1 MTTRSFAILLLAT
14 AAATAAR
21 PEVPPLTSGA
31 TWTVNQITTVKGLTI
46 PKGAHIVPAAGQSLT
61 MTVDGV
67 ETPMAPGTY
76 AGTVVLTP
84 TVEVLV
90 KSASVAPHPFRA
102 ALYIEDGKIVAG
114 KSVRAALVGG
124 TASDA
129 SADRVSITSLGE
141 DFNGIIVTG
150 NSHYEINNAQISLTG
165 NGGDDTDGFGD
176 GILSSGHADVTVND
190 ARIFTKGAIRAALF
204 IAGDSTMHVNR
215 AHIEVFPGTLP
226 PDYQFNIGDGRV
238 MMEVPWMLGLSGNV
252 RATNVTEHG
261 TVYYSHSHIK
271 AHGWGA
277 LSTDG
282 VQKVRMYVDNS
293 LIETEGAGYG
303 AYALGDAIDTFSKTT
318 FNVDDYGLIVGGS
331 GSGVFTDGT
340 KVNSRRFGIMLHQGG
355 GGSITINKGSR
366 FHTGSTLIEVKGRG
380 TSINVD
386 HAKLRA
392 DNGILLQTMD
402 NDDPFMKAMM
412 AKGSVAPGASLDSG
426 SAAPKP
432 KSDVTATF
440 SNVRLDGD
448 LVHAMTD
455 LGELTVTL
463 GSHAVLEGA
472 ITTAVTAPFGG
483 QDPTRETYLQIGQVL
498 NTFGPASG
506 PHGLTVVL
514 RSGSEW
520 AVRSTS
526 YLSTLRLAAGA
537 ALRATRGNGI
547 ALIVDG
553 VQMPIKP
560 GTYRGQIVLK
570 VLPAAPPAT

>member
-1 MTTRSFAILLLAT
+1 MTTRSALILLLA
-14 AAATAAR
+14 ATATASALAD
-21 PEVPPLTSGA
+21 PPALVSGSS
-31 TWTVNQITTVKGLTI
+31 WSIDQTTTLKGLTI
-46 PKGAHIVPAAGQSLT
+46 PDGARIVAASGHSLT

-67 ETPMAPGTY
+67 ETPIAPGDY
-76 AGTVVLTP
+76 PGTVVLTP
-84 TVEVLV
+84 TEEVLV

-102 ALYIEDGKIVAG
+102 ALYVDDGSVVAE
-114 KSVRAALVGG
+114 KSVRAALIGG
-124 TASDA
+124 TVSDT
-129 SADRVSITSLGE
+129 SADHVSITSQGE

-150 NSHYEINNAQISLTG
+150 NSHYLINAPQISLTG

-226 PDYQFNIGDGRV
+226 ADYQFNIGDGRV

-282 VQKVRMYVDNS
+282 VQRVRMYVDNS

-303 AYALGDAIDTFSKTT
+303 AYALGDAIDSFRHST
-318 FNVDDYGLIVGGS
+318 FNVDDYGLIIGGN
-331 GSGVFTDGT
+331 GTGIFTDDT
-340 KVNSRRFGIMLHQGG
+340 RVNSHRFGIMLHQGG
-355 GGSITINKGSR
+355 GGGVTINKGSR

-380 TSINVD
+380 TSIVVD

-412 AKGSVAPGASLDSG
+412 ARGGMAPGAGLDPG
-426 SAAPKP
+426 SAPAKP
-432 KSDVTATF
+432 KNDVTAVFT
-440 SNVRLDGD
+440 NVRLDGD
-448 LVHAMTD
+448 LIHAMTD
-455 LGELTVTL
+455 LGALTVTL
-463 GSHAVLEGA
+463 GAHAVLEGA
-472 ITTAVTAPFGG
+472 ITTATAAPLSG
-483 QDPTRETYLQIGQVL
+483 QDPTRETYLQIGQVR
-498 NTFGPASG
+498 NTFGPAAG

-520 AVRSTS
+520 AVRTTS
-526 YLSTLRLAAGA
+526 YLGTLKLAPGA
-537 ALRATRGNGI
+537 ALRAIRGNGI

-553 VQMPIKP
+553 VRRPIRP
-560 GTYRGQIVLK
+560 GTYTGQIVLK
-570 VLPAAPPAT
+570 VLPAVPPSA